1 MIAEFKGMLL
11 IGCRTWVGKDGTP
24 HSGGVLYDPKT
35 SETLNVVS
43 DLELKDSL
51 EPVNGTINISVL
63 RGKGG
68 AEWARVQI
76 LNIKKN

>member
-1 MIAEFKGMLL
+1 MKAEFKNMLL
-11 IGCRTWVGKDGTP
+11 IGCRTWTGKDGVP
-24 HSGGVLYDPKT
+24 HSGGVLYDPDT

-51 EPVNGTINISVL
+51 QPVSGTINVSVL

-68 AEWARVQI
+68 SEWAKLQV

>member
-1 MIAEFKGMLL
+1 MKAEFKNMLL
-11 IGCRTWVGKDGTP
+11 IGCRTWVGKDGAT
-24 HSGGVLYDPKT
+24 HAGGVLYDPET
-35 SETLNVVS
+35 AETLNVVS

-51 EPVNGTINISVL
+51 QPVSGTINVSVL

-68 AEWARVQI
+68 TEWAKVQV